1 MNNQT
6 TNPTGAIAAT
16 VRQKIELPYSYIAG
30 RAVTRFLL
38 GLKSKLFY
46 ASVCGSCGRKNVLPL
61 SFCGR
66 CWKPI
71 DRYVPVGPRGTLES
85 FASVP
90 AGVPEMPHIP
100 EPVIYGLVR
109 LDGADTL
116 LAHVIT
122 ADAEDKIRC
131 GARVEAVWRE
141 ERSGSILDVEAFR
154 VLREG

>member
-1 MNNQT
+1 MNEQT
-6 TNPTGAIAAT
+6 TTKSGTVAIT
-16 VRQKIELPYSYIAG
+16 LRQKIEIPYNYVAG

-38 GLKSKLFY
+38 GLKEKVFC

-71 DRYVPVGPRGTLES
+71 DRYEAVGPLGTLES

-90 AGVPEMPHIP
+90 GGVPELPQIAG
-100 EPVIYGLVR
+100 PVIYGLIR

-116 LAHVIT
+116 LAHVVT
-122 ADAEDKIRC
+122 ADAEAEIHC

-141 ERSGSILDVEAFR
+141 KRSGSILDVAAFH

>member
-1 MNNQT
+1 MSDQT
-6 TNPTGAIAAT
+6 TSRTGAIAST
-16 VRQKIELPYSYIAG
+16 VHQKIEIPYSYAAG
-30 RAVTRFLL
+30 RAVSRFLL

-46 ASVCGSCGRKNVLPL
+46 ASVCGECGRKYVLPL

-71 DRYVPVGPRGTLES
+71 DRYVPVGPQGTLES

-90 AGVPEMPHIP
+90 GGSGG
-100 EPVIYGLVR
+100 PVTYGLVR

-116 LAHVIT
+116 LAHFVT
-122 ADAEDKIRC
+122 SVAGEEVRC

-141 ERSGSILDVEAFR
+141 ERSGGILDVAAFR
-154 VLREG
+154 VLRDG

>member
-1 MNNQT
+1 MNNHPTNQT
-6 TNPTGAIAAT
+6 GPIAAT
-16 VRQKIELPYSYIAG
+16 LRQKIEIPYSYVAG

-38 GLKSKLFY
+38 GLKEKVFI

-71 DRYVPVGPRGTLES
+71 DQFVPVGPLGTLES
-85 FASVP
+85 FAAVP
-90 AGVPEMPHIP
+90 GGVPELPHVVG
-100 EPVIYGLVR
+100 PVIYGLVR

-122 ADAEDKIRC
+122 GDAEDKIRC
-131 GARVEAVWRE
+131 GARVEAVWCE
-141 ERSGSILDVEAFR
+141 ERSGSILDVAAFR

>member
-1 MNNQT
+1 MKNET
-6 TNPTGAIAAT
+6 TKQGGSIAAT
-16 VRQKIELPYSYIAG
+16 VRQKIEIPYSYVAG

-38 GLKSKLFY
+38 GLKGRVFY

-85 FASVP
+85 FAAVP
-90 AGVPEMPHIP
+90 GGIP
-100 EPVIYGLVR
+100 ELPHVAGPVIYGLVR

-116 LAHVIT
+116 LAHLVT
-122 ADAEDKIRC
+122 ADAGEEIRC

-141 ERSGSILDVEAFR
+141 ERSGSILDVAAFR

>member
-1 MNNQT
+1 MNKQT
-6 TNPTGAIAAT
+6 TNPVGAIDAI
-16 VRQKIELPYSYIAG
+16 VRQKIEIPYSYVAG

-38 GLKSKLFY
+38 GLKQKAFT

-71 DRYVPVGPRGTLES
+71 DQYVAVGPQGTLES
-85 FASVP
+85 FAEVP
-90 AGVPEMPHIP
+90 GGVPELQHIAGP
-100 EPVIYGLVR
+100 LTYGLVR

-122 ADAEDKIRC
+122 ADKGVEIRC

-141 ERSGSILDVEAFR
+141 ERSGSILDVESFR
-154 VLREG
+154 MLREG